1 MPLTLSH
8 ASLGL
13 LLLLAVSAQAKESD
27 YQQPV
32 TVDSGSQQDELN
44 ENKATFLQDV
54 VITQGS
60 SITSC
65 QRG

>member
-32 TVDSGSQQDELN
+32 TVDSGSQQAELN
-44 ENKATFLQDV
+44 ENKATFLHL
-54 VITQGS
+54 
-60 SITSC
+60 
-65 QRG
+65 